1 MNPGHPRYM
10 QACMVRWFYKGSNT
24 ILLLHQYYCTSNL
37 YSSKFQ
43 KKKKLYS
50 SSSGLLGM
58 RVTKIR
64 GGSSEVDWSPW
75 PSDFSCRSSTGRRQ
89 SVAPPRKGER
99 ERERLTLNHLQQLAM
114 AMLIQTQ
121 GPSILFI
128 PPFRYPSLSPS
139 FNSLYRIRS
148 HIDN

>member
-43 KKKKLYS
+43 KKKNYTVVVVVSWACASLKSVGAQARL
-50 SSSGLLGM
+50 
-58 RVTKIR
+58 
-64 GGSSEVDWSPW
+64 
-75 PSDFSCRSSTGRRQ
+75 TGRRGPAISRADRAQ
-89 SVAPPRKGER
+89 ADAKAWRLREKVR